1 MSKDALGD
9 RMKMYENVESDRRF
23 MPLLPIVARLDGMG
37 FSKFTK
43 GMERPFDRRM
53 SYAMIETAK
62 RLLEETHAVCAYTQ
76 SDEITLA
83 WYSDSLKSQVW
94 FDGRILKMNTALA
107 AKASVIF
114 NNIIAERL
122 PEYKHKD
129 PAFDCRA
136 FNMPNLE
143 EAANNFLWRERDATK
158 NSISMAATAYYSH
171 KQVLGKNGKERL
183 DMLMEKGIN
192 WNHYP
197 AFFKRGTF
205 IQRRVIETPYTF
217 DEIDKL
223 PEKHH
228 ARTNPDLKLRRN
240 IVYEFKG
247 DFAMPV
253 FDKVTNR
260 ADVIFNGTDP
270 IVVADKENKNE

>member
-37 FSKFTK
+37 FSRFTK

-83 WYSDSLKSQVW
+83 WYSDTLKSQTW
-94 FDGRILKMNTALA
+94 FDGRVLKMNTALA

-158 NSISMAATAYYSH
+158 NSISMASTTYYSH
-171 KQVLGKNGKERL
+171 KQVLNKNGKERL

-192 WNHYP
+192 WNQYP

-205 IQRRVIETPYTF
+205 IQRRIVETPYTF

-223 PEKHH
+223 PPKHH

-240 IVYEFKG
+240 IIFTFEG
-247 DFAMPV
+247 DLAMPI
-253 FDKVTNR
+253 FDTIINR
-260 ADVIFNGTDP
+260 ADVIFKGAKP
-270 IVVADKENKNE
+270 LIA